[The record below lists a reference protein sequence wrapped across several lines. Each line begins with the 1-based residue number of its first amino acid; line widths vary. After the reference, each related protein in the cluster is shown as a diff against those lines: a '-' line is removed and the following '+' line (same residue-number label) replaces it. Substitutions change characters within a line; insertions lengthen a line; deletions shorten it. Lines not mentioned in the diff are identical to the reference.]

1 MCMCT
6 GELRFEKEKSV
17 NKAILK
23 FNLRVYFLLCCLFSP
38 GDRSVCFSS
47 CLAKDLVLNLL
58 FFWRQQ
64 ETVRSEEKCLTIQR
78 SKN

>member
-6 GELRFEKEKSV
+6 GELKFKKEKSV

-38 GDRSVCFSS
+38 GDRSVFFFLPCRRFSTKPS
-47 CLAKDLVLNLL
+47 IFL
-58 FFWRQQ
+58 
-64 ETVRSEEKCLTIQR
+64 ETARDSQK
-78 SKN
+78 